1 MDTYGLRTGSLLK
14 QKYPRPGGLNKH
26 LLLTV
31 PQVGNPRSRA
41 GFELVSGEDENLR
54 TVMIINNDMRI
65 CATCNYPE
73 YCSCLIFFHFE
84 R

>member
-1 MDTYGLRTGSLLK
+1 MDTHGLRTGSLLK

-41 GFELVSGEDENLR
+41 GFELASGEGENLR

-65 CATCNYPE
+65 CATCNYPK
-73 YCSCLIFFHFE
+73 YCSCLIFFHFK